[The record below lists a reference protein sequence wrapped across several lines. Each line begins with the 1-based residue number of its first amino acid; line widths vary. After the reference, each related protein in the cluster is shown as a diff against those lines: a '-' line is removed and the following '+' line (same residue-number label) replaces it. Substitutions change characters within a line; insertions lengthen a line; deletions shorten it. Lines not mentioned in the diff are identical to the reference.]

1 MRHSDVRVTLGTYAH
16 LLVEDLRAA
25 ADAHTPLPAMP
36 AAANSAP
43 IEPHAMHQDGTTSI
57 DPAPISEGNPLS
69 GMERET
75 GVEPA
80 TLSLGKGIDA
90 FVGSCKHSQAVA
102 SPGDS
107 GSADLHSVSFGA
119 RFCSPFA
126 APVLQGFLTVREVA
140 ARLSVS
146 TATVYKLC
154 AAGKLA
160 HVRVLGAIRVAPVNL
175 AAFIERQSI

>member
-1 MRHSDVRVTLGTYAH
+1 MCAHRKRPSDAEPRFCPTCRKVTDGRGRPLADPRGRRLWPVALHVPIRFHDLRHTFATELLRRGVDSYRVQRLMRHSDVRVILGTYAH

-43 IEPHAMHQDGTTSI
+43 IEPHALHQEGTTSI

-80 TLSLGKGIDA
+80 TLSLG
-90 FVGSCKHSQAVA
+90 S
-102 SPGDS
+102 
-107 GSADLHSVSFGA
+107 
-119 RFCSPFA
+119 
-126 APVLQGFLTVREVA
+126 
-140 ARLSVS
+140 
-146 TATVYKLC
+146 
-154 AAGKLA
+154 
-160 HVRVLGAIRVAPVNL
+160 
-175 AAFIERQSI
+175 